1 MIKSRRFPSPPP
13 GAHMQSKSLAV
24 VDDDTYFTDF
34 LSHYLQGRGIKVDVF
49 GDSNLLLA
57 STNAYNYDFYVV
69 DLMLPGIDGLNL
81 IRVLRLRTKAGVMV
95 VSGRLEPEVFQQCTD
110 AGADMYMAKPV
121 NFEHLALAIEA
132 IARRTSG
139 PEPSNAPWTLDRAAR
154 QLIAPGGKR
163 VDLSDGHLAVLECF
177 AQADGEPVT
186 REALRLKLGGGAEV
200 SGADSLNSTIFRLRR
215 RIENATSAASPL
227 HAKSGVGYVFR
238 SPLKAI

>member
-1 MIKSRRFPSPPP
+1 
-13 GAHMQSKSLAV
+13 MQSKSLAV